1 MQHRRRHPGFGQLY
15 RAAAGER
22 GTDDTQG
29 TPPGQPSLREA
40 LATRRPS
47 AIDAPLSPVTS
58 PRPAAQSAALATT
71 VAGQQQAAGPSN
83 GSQAAPPIPP
93 PPAVAAMPAP
103 PQRAYPMPAPGGP
116 PPVSG
121 FWGGD
126 GGNVLVTQPGAMPAV
141 PAVPAAGGGPA
152 TPAVPAVAARPETD
166 DEYVA
171 RFMPPGMSQAS
182 PFYAMQRDAIL
193 ARRAVEANPANQA
206 AIQRQSDE
214 TNALRA
220 AQTASM
226 GMLTG
231 TPQFSSGVADPA
243 AAFQQFEQSGY
254 TGSQA
259 LADGWLTGVGTPG
272 WQNQAT
278 PAAPATPGGPSGPAV
293 PATPATPARAP
304 DPYAPPGYTPGAAAP
319 GPATAPPPGAGTVVD
334 TQRTQQGAPP
344 ARQPAPAP
352 GAPPPMRPL
361 SSYFNHLNRA
371 AGG

>member
-22 GTDDTQG
+22 GTDDSQG
-29 TPPGQPSLREA
+29 PPPGQPSLREA

-47 AIDAPLSPVTS
+47 AIDAPLSPATS

-83 GSQAAPPIPP
+83 GSQAAPPIPS
-93 PPAVAAMPAP
+93 PPAAAAMPAP
-103 PQRAYPMPAPGGP
+103 PQRAYPMPAPGGQ

-126 GGNVLVTQPGAMPAV
+126 GGNVLVTQPGAMPAG
-141 PAVPAAGGGPA
+141 PAVPALGGPA
-152 TPAVPAVAARPETD
+152 TPAVPAISARPETD

-214 TNALRA
+214 ANALRA

-293 PATPATPARAP
+293 PATPATPASAP
-304 DPYAPPGYTPGAAAP
+304 DPYAPPGYTPGVAAP
-319 GPATAPPPGAGTVVD
+319 GPASSPTPGAGTVVD